1 MAKLESLLHD
11 LRVSVVGTDDDP
23 RVGALSR
30 PARFLSRPVVRTLYR
45 ASVRGIHHV
54 PLTGP
59 VIMSPNH
66 LSFFDTPLVMSMSP
80 RPVIFLGKAEYMN
93 SRATKFLFP
102 AIGMVPI
109 KRDVA
114 KASMAALITAG
125 ELLNDGQVVGIY
137 PEGTRSRDGLLHRGH
152 SGVAQLALMTGAPI
166 VPVGIVGTERVQPIG
181 QNVPKP
187 FQGNVQISFGEPIYP
202 QRYQYGG
209 SRKRRQQ
216 ITDDVMASIASMTAQ
231 PRSADFASDR
241 EPLIRGGS
249 ESVYLVTSH
258 KATGLS
264 WRHAAERAV
273 DDGRPHLRR
282 CPRRRSSC
290 PLMSNRNRWRAGVR
304 SRTVAVHPAARR
316 ATAAATEHSRG
327 RRHPVTIHSNSD
339 VCHNERNTVMNERN
353 TAMNDSVY
361 RVIELIG
368 SSHDSW
374 EQAARNA
381 VKEASAAYDDL
392 RVAEVVE
399 MDVLI
404 EDGSIIA
411 FRTKLRLTYKAS
423 SD

>member
-11 LRVSVVGTDDDP
+11 LRVSIVGTDDDP

-30 PARFLSRPVVRTLYR
+30 PARFVGRPVIRTLYR
-45 ASVRGIHHV
+45 ARVTGLHHV
-54 PLTGP
+54 PTTGP

-93 SRATKFLFP
+93 SNATKFLFP

-166 VPVGIVGTERVQPIG
+166 VPVGIVGTDRVQPIG
-181 QNVPKP
+181 QNTPKP
-187 FQGNVQISFGEPIYP
+187 FQGRVSIAFGEPIHP
-202 QRYQYGG
+202 QSYRYGG

-231 PRSADFASDR
+231 PRSSDFASDR
-241 EPLIRGGS
+241 PPLIRGGS

-258 KATGLS
+258 KANGLS

-273 DDGRPHLRR
+273 DDGRRTFDDARVGEVRALSCRIRSDGELDFEAELSLSTRLRAVEP
-282 CPRRRSSC
+282 PRPPKVRVAAA
-290 PLMSNRNRWRAGVR
+290 LR
-304 SRTVAVHPAARR
+304 SRSLASRLL
-316 ATAAATEHSRG
+316 AATKGTPS
-327 RRHPVTIHSNSD
+327 
-339 VCHNERNTVMNERN
+339 
-353 TAMNDSVY
+353 
-361 RVIELIG
+361 
-368 SSHDSW
+368 
-374 EQAARNA
+374 
-381 VKEASAAYDDL
+381 
-392 RVAEVVE
+392 
-399 MDVLI
+399 
-404 EDGSIIA
+404 
-411 FRTKLRLTYKAS
+411 
-423 SD
+423 